1 MQALARIHAN
11 VTALEPSETLI
22 KTAREHLFTHPPG
35 RNLSER
41 IDYRVETIEDHLKQN
56 TIKYDAVV
64 VSEVL
69 EHVDDK
75 SGFLKACTEPLAV
88 SLNAILFQAVFKQLH
103 LQAGGSIFITT
114 FNKTNLAWFGGI
126 VMAENVLKKI
136 PEGTHDW
143 NKFISPRDTRRLLEH
158 CEFTYFDPPSPKS
171 IHSI

>member
-22 KTAREHLFTHPPG
+22 KTAREHLLTHPPG
-35 RNLSER
+35 RDLSER

-75 SGFLKACTEPLAV
+75 AGFLKACTEPLAV
-88 SLNAILFQAVFKQLH
+88 SLNGILF
-103 LQAGGSIFITT
+103 
-114 FNKTNLAWFGGI
+114 
-126 VMAENVLKKI
+126 
-136 PEGTHDW
+136 
-143 NKFISPRDTRRLLEH
+143 
-158 CEFTYFDPPSPKS
+158 KS
-171 IHSI
+171 VCV